1 MNTDT
6 TQDAGGQKTC
16 ITQDANGNKT
26 HTIQDA
32 SCKKEYTTLN
42 AVGDMF
48 VIYGIVIVVSMLV
61 ALVIR
66 GIVIVL
72 SRQAEKEAAKAPVK
86 PAPVAQ
92 PILTGVPQEHLAV
105 ITAAVAAM
113 LGAHRIVRIETP
125 DRGFGW
131 TSEARSSHHT
141 SHAPRASH

>member
-1 MNTDT
+1 M
-6 TQDAGGQKTC
+6 KT
-16 ITQDANGNKT
+16 
-26 HTIQDA
+26 
-32 SCKKEYTTLN
+32 YTTLD
-42 AVGDMF
+42 AIGDMF

-72 SRQAEKEAAKAPVK
+72 SRQAEKDAAKAPAK
-86 PAPVAQ
+86 PAPVAPQ
-92 PILTGVPQEHLAV
+92 SILTGVPQEHLAV

-113 LGAHRIVRIETP
+113 LGAHRVVRIETP

>member
-1 MNTDT
+1 M
-6 TQDAGGQKTC
+6 KT
-16 ITQDANGNKT
+16 
-26 HTIQDA
+26 
-32 SCKKEYTTLN
+32 YTTLD
-42 AVGDMF
+42 AIGDMF

-72 SRQAEKEAAKAPVK
+72 SRQAEKEAAKAPAK
-86 PAPVAQ
+86 PTPVAR
-92 PILTGVPQEHLAV
+92 PAAMASGVPQEHLAV
-105 ITAAVAAM
+105 IAAAVAAM
-113 LGAHRIVRIETP
+113 MGAHRIVRIETP